1 MFAAC
6 PHCHFLIALH
16 PQKRVVPATCPRCG
30 KQVDDDAATAA
41 TAAVETGEELPR
53 VSSSAP
59 AVESDAPAS
68 PDAEPASIDAA
79 VHKAEQAA
87 ATDSTSHSSPAADP
101 DTDLAN
107 ATDATDDVAPIA
119 ATAADTVATPR
130 ENRSSHPS
138 AGKTAIPN
146 FTRSARTTGVQPRV
160 PRWQWATLIVLALVL
175 ALQTLLADRAR
186 LATDAGWRPLL
197 THLCGVFGCSI
208 PVWHQPDA
216 FTMLSRDVRPVAGSP
231 GTLQAQATFRN
242 DARWAQAWP
251 IVLLT
256 LKDADGRTLGARAL
270 TPSEY
275 LDAGQAQSEIA
286 PGQSA
291 QIAVRI
297 REPSANVV
305 AFSFDFR

>member
-16 PQKRVVPATCPRCG
+16 PQSRVVPAICPRCG
-30 KQVDDDAATAA
+30 KQVDDGSSATLE
-41 TAAVETGEELPR
+41 TAMVETGEEMPIGP
-53 VSSSAP
+53 STTQTTADMDAEGAAP
-59 AVESDAPAS
+59 A
-68 PDAEPASIDAA
+68 DAA
-79 VHKAEQAA
+79 MHKKDEALDGAA
-87 ATDSTSHSSPAADP
+87 SQDATSEGSSQTDSETSDV
-101 DTDLAN
+101 DN
-107 ATDATDDVAPIA
+107 VATRVATEAG
-119 ATAADTVATPR
+119 TAAPSR
-130 ENRSSHPS
+130 ENPPATQR
-138 AGKTAIPN
+138 AQTKTAIPN
-146 FTRSARTTGVQPRV
+146 FTRTARTTGVRPPV
-160 PRWQWATLIVLALVL
+160 SKWQWVVLIALSLLLAI
-175 ALQTLLADRAR
+175 QTLLADRAR
-186 LATDAGWRPLL
+186 LAADATWRPFVM
-197 THLCGVFGCSI
+197 HLCGAFRCSI
-208 PVWHQPDA
+208 PVWRQPEA
-216 FTMLSRDVRPVAGSP
+216 FTMLSRDVRPVSGSP

-275 LDAGQAQSEIA
+275 LDADQVQSEIA

>member
-16 PQKRVVPATCPRCG
+16 PQKRVVPAICPRCG
-30 KQVDDDAATAA
+30 KQVDDGSSSSSE
-41 TAAVETGEELPR
+41 TAAVETGEEMPVAL
-53 VSSSAP
+53 STLQT
-59 AVESDAPAS
+59 ESGAT
-68 PDAEPASIDAA
+68 EPAPVDAA
-79 VHKAEQAA
+79 MHNVDAQTVDADDGMDSAEETSADSPRSEPETNDDPGRLALASAMEASVVAPSRENPPPAA
-87 ATDSTSHSSPAADP
+87 AH
-101 DTDLAN
+101 L
-107 ATDATDDVAPIA
+107 
-119 ATAADTVATPR
+119 
-130 ENRSSHPS
+130 
-138 AGKTAIPN
+138 KTAIPS
-146 FTRSARTTGVQPRV
+146 FTHAARTAEVRTHV
-160 PRWQWATLIVLALVL
+160 PRWQWIALIALSLLLAIQV
-175 ALQTLLADRAR
+175 LLADRVR
-186 LATDAGWRPLL
+186 LAADDDWRPFVAR
-197 THLCGVFGCSI
+197 LCGVFRCSI
-208 PVWHQPDA
+208 PVWRQPEA

-242 DARWAQAWP
+242 DAHWAQAWP

-270 TPSEY
+270 MPSEY
-275 LDAGQAQSEIA
+275 LGAGQIQSEIA